1 MLQCCRAQC
10 GRRFEARFRD
20 GVLGSR
26 ADDASSIRGVVR
38 LKFVV
43 ISLSVLAVLIVVVAV
58 WLWTPD
64 KPRSLLEAKYLAS
77 PADMMNVGDTR
88 LHVRDSGPKSA
99 PAVILIHGFGS
110 SLHTWE
116 PWAQALQSDHRVI
129 RFDLPGSGLSEP
141 DPTGRYDDERTMDLI
156 VALMDRLGVANAA
169 FIGNSIGGRMAWKF
183 AALHPDQ
190 ATKLVLVSPDG
201 FASKG
206 FEYGK
211 KPKVPVM
218 AHAMRY
224 ILPRAFL
231 RSSLAPAYGNPALLT
246 EEVVDRYYELMLA
259 PGSRSALI
267 ARMEQTVLPDP
278 VPLLRQIQV
287 PVLLVWGEKDGMIP
301 AANAADYLR
310 DLPQARLVTFPAL
323 GHVPHEE
330 LPEQSLVPVRA
341 FLAQ

>member
-1 MLQCCRAQC
+1 M
-10 GRRFEARFRD
+10 
-20 GVLGSR
+20 
-26 ADDASSIRGVVR
+26 
-38 LKFVV
+38 
-43 ISLSVLAVLIVVVAV
+43 ISLSVLAVLIVVLAI

-64 KPRSLLEAKYLAS
+64 KQRSLLEAKYLAS

-116 PWAQALQSDHRVI
+116 KWAEALQSAHRVV

-141 DPTGRYDDERTMDLI
+141 DSTGRYDDDRTMEVI
-156 VALMDRLGVANAA
+156 VSMMDRLGIAKAA
-169 FIGNSIGGRMAWKF
+169 FVGNSIGGRMAWKF
-183 AALHPDQ
+183 AALHPERV
-190 ATKLVLVSPDG
+190 TKLVLVSPDG

-224 ILPRAFL
+224 ILPRTFL

-246 EEVVDRYYELMLA
+246 EDVVDRYYEMMLA

-267 ARMEQTVLPDP
+267 ARMEQTVLRDP
-278 VPLLRQIQV
+278 VPLLRQIRV
-287 PVLLVWGEKDGMIP
+287 PVLLVWGDKDAMIP
-301 AANAADYLR
+301 VANAADYLR
-310 DLPQARLVTFPAL
+310 ELPQARLVTFPGL

-330 LPEQSLVPVRA
+330 APDQSLLPVRA